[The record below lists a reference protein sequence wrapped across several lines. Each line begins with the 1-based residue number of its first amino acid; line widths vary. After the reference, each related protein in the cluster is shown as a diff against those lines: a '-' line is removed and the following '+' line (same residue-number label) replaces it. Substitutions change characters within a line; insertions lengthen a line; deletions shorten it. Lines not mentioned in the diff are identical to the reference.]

1 VKRTESILPV
11 VMMLLLTGLVTP
23 SAKAESIIL
32 VHMIDARSALPIA
45 NKPVRLWTRS
55 AADERNDPGYVQEMT
70 DSNGVATFHLEDPI
84 PSYLYI
90 HIGMGAVWEECF
102 PDAQNGFGTQE
113 ILGSGVSKES
123 GCSKRPDMA
132 KKFHPTPGDVY
143 IFAMHDNAFLEGL
156 KALGRL
162 TTH

>member
-1 VKRTESILPV
+1 
-11 VMMLLLTGLVTP
+11 MLTGLVTF
-23 SAKAESIIL
+23 SAKAESIIR

-45 NKPVRLWTRS
+45 NKPVRLWTRD
-55 AADERNDPGYVQEMT
+55 AAEERNDPGYVQEMT

-102 PDAQNGFGTQE
+102 PDAQNGFVTQQ
-113 ILGSGVSKES
+113 ILESGVSKES
-123 GCSKRPDMA
+123 ACRKLPNVA
-132 KKFHPTPGDVY
+132 KKFHPTPKDVY
-143 IFAMHDNAFLEGL
+143 IFAVHDMFIEPL

-162 TTH
+162 TTR